1 MLIGHSFIFLV
12 KYPDLLTFIIGLS
25 LFQLSSLWGPVACAS
40 LSKLQDGDLTC
51 DISIL
56 GPKMPLLF
64 FSLSNFFIFIFL
76 LHFMTCEM
84 LVPQPEI
91 ECGCLAVRACC
102 PNHWTTREL
111 SVSSF
116 SCGKDQSDD
125 TQVLYISE
133 RIFMH
138 LMR

>member
-12 KYPDLLTFIIGLS
+12 KYPNLLTFIIGLS

-56 GPKMPLLF
+56 GPKMPLF

-84 LVPQPEI
+84 LLPQTEI
-91 ECGCLAVRACC
+91 EFGCLAARAHC
-102 PNHWTTREL
+102 PNNWTTREL

-125 TQVLYISE
+125 IQVLYISE
-133 RIFMH
+133 LIFMH